1 VNSAL
6 NIHISVNIEAAVCI
20 QTFNPNPVMCVLNNV
35 WYSRKSSTNCGK

>member
-6 NIHISVNIEAAVCI
+6 NIHVSFNIEAAVYI

-35 WYSRKSSTNCGK
+35 WYTRKRSRNCDK